1 MISYL
6 NSLIKA
12 VMLDGNEV
20 VSPLYEGISMVG
32 PYAIS
37 IVGVL
42 SLFYGIFLGVKYAQ
56 ADDAAT
62 KANLQKTLVNF
73 CIGAVIVL
81 ALISV
86 LYAIRGP
93 LAKWIDG

>member
-42 SLFYGIFLGVKYAQ
+42 SLF
-56 ADDAAT
+56 
-62 KANLQKTLVNF
+62 
-73 CIGAVIVL
+73 
-81 ALISV
+81 
-86 LYAIRGP
+86 
-93 LAKWIDG
+93 

>member
-1 MISYL
+1 MVSFL
-6 NSLIKA
+6 SSLKS
-12 VMLDGNEV
+12 VLLDGNEV

-56 ADDAAT
+56 CDDAAQ

-73 CIGAVIVL
+73 VIGAVIVL
-81 ALISV
+81 TLISV
-86 LYAIRGP
+86 LYAIREP
-93 LAKWIDG
+93 LARWIDG